1 MNLDVGTMLAN
12 GERPSDFAAEM
23 QYVSHVHISEPGLAP
38 IRPRALHKELAL
50 LLGAVGYQGFV
61 SLEMKA
67 APLAEVERC
76 IDYVAEVFGTA

>member
-1 MNLDVGTMLAN
+1 MLAN

-23 QYVSHVHISEPGLAP
+23 QHVSHVHISEPGLAP

-67 APLAEVERC
+67 APWPRWSGASTMWRRCSAQRER
-76 IDYVAEVFGTA
+76 V